1 MRIVFTTTGAK
12 VVTFL
17 DTLSMTTLFLGKNRA
32 VFDLCQ
38 QTLEVEDAF
47 RPHVEQKVEDAEVGQ
62 EAVTLAEHLIV
73 GTSLEVRVCW
83 WLLGTDGIA
92 IVCKVGSRLW
102 HLLVFMPSASWP
114 SVGASDMLC
123 CQVPGYPVGYLCV
136 FIIGYGIALSME
148 DLLRDIFEWQG
159 KKGGLTV

>member
-62 EAVTLAEHLIV
+62 EAVTLAEHLVV
-73 GTSLEVRVCW
+73 GT
-83 WLLGTDGIA
+83 WL
-92 IVCKVGSRLW
+92 KVGVRGRMLGMDVLSEIVERST
-102 HLLVFMPSASWP
+102 LLVLGGATD
-114 SVGASDMLC
+114 VGVNI
-123 CQVPGYPVGYLCV
+123 Q
-136 FIIGYGIALSME
+136 
-148 DLLRDIFEWQG
+148 
-159 KKGGLTV
+159 